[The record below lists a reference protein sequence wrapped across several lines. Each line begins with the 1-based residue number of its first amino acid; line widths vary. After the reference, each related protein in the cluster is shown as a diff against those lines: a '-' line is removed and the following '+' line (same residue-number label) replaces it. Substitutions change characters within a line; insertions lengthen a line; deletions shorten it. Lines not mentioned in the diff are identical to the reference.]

1 MQQYSANKPSLT
13 SDAIVVSNTTA
24 SSHSKTELAYR
35 RTKKMSELIL
45 YEQIDAV
52 AVISL
57 NRPQRLNAMNQAM
70 LDQLNKAASQAEQD
84 KTVRAVVLTG
94 TGTAFSSGFDL
105 KAQAEN
111 TPHGIAEWR
120 PVLRRNFDACM
131 SFWHLAK
138 PTVAAVHG
146 PALAGA
152 CELAMACDITI
163 ADETG
168 IFGEPELRFGAG
180 IVVMLLP
187 WMVGP
192 KRAKEIILLG
202 LDNISAREAKE
213 MGLINRV
220 VPKGEDLK
228 TALSIAKRLSRID
241 PPLLTQTKQALNN
254 SYSIMGMEKALESA
268 LETDTQIEGEGMP
281 TKAKFLQIARDQG
294 LREAITWRDS
304 LTEED

>member
-1 MQQYSANKPSLT
+1 MLPYRQTDKM
-13 SDAIVVSNTTA
+13 
-24 SSHSKTELAYR
+24 TELV
-35 RTKKMSELIL
+35 L

-57 NRPQRLNAMNQAM
+57 NRPERLNAMDQAM
-70 LDQLNKAASQAEQD
+70 LKELNQAAERAEQD
-84 KTVRAVVLTG
+84 DRIRAVVLTG
-94 TGTAFSSGFDL
+94 AGNAFSSGFDL

-111 TPHGIAEWR
+111 TPQGVNEWR
-120 PVLRRNFDACM
+120 PVLKRNFDACM

-152 CELAMACDITI
+152 CELSMACDITI
-163 ADETG
+163 ADETA

-202 LDNISAREAKE
+202 LDDISAREAKE

-220 VPKGEDLK
+220 VPKGEDLN
-228 TALSIAKRLSRID
+228 TALSIAKKLSRVD
-241 PPLLTQTKQALNN
+241 SPLMAQTKQALNR
-254 SYSIMGMEKALESA
+254 SYAIMGMEEALEFA

-294 LREAITWRDS
+294 LRAAITWRDS
-304 LTEED
+304 LTEDD

>member
-1 MQQYSANKPSLT
+1 MALPYRQTRKM
-13 SDAIVVSNTTA
+13 
-24 SSHSKTELAYR
+24 TELV
-35 RTKKMSELIL
+35 L
-45 YEQIDAV
+45 YEQIDTV

-57 NRPQRLNAMNQAM
+57 NRPQRLNAMNQDM
-70 LDQLNKAASQAEQD
+70 LEELNQAANRAEQD
-84 KTVRAVVLTG
+84 KTVHAVVLTG
-94 TGTAFSSGFDL
+94 SGTAFSSGFDL

-111 TPHGIAEWR
+111 TPQGIDEWR

-202 LDNISAREAKE
+202 LDNISASEAKE

-228 TALSIAKRLSRID
+228 TALSIAKKLSRID
-241 PPLLTQTKQALNN
+241 PPLLAQTKLALNN

-281 TKAKFLQIARDQG
+281 TKSKFLQIARDQG
-294 LREAITWRDS
+294 LRTAITWRDS
-304 LTEED
+304 LSEDD

>member
-1 MQQYSANKPSLT
+1 MLPYRQTDKM
-13 SDAIVVSNTTA
+13 
-24 SSHSKTELAYR
+24 TELV
-35 RTKKMSELIL
+35 L

-57 NRPQRLNAMNQAM
+57 NRPERLNAMDQAM
-70 LDQLNKAASQAEQD
+70 LKELNQAAERAEQD
-84 KTVRAVVLTG
+84 DRIRAVVLTG
-94 TGTAFSSGFDL
+94 AGNAFSSGFDL
-105 KAQAEN
+105 KAQAES
-111 TPHGIAEWR
+111 TPQGIDEWR

-152 CELAMACDITI
+152 CELSMACDITI
-163 ADETG
+163 ADETA

-202 LDNISAREAKE
+202 LDDISAREAKE
-213 MGLINRV
+213 MGLINRI
-220 VPKGEDLK
+220 VPKGEDLN
-228 TALSIAKRLSRID
+228 TALSIAKKLSRID
-241 PPLLTQTKQALNN
+241 SSLMAQTKQALNR
-254 SYSIMGMEKALESA
+254 SYAIMGMEEALEFA

-294 LREAITWRDS
+294 LRAAITWRDS
-304 LTEED
+304 LTEDD

>member
-1 MQQYSANKPSLT
+1 MLPYRQTDKM
-13 SDAIVVSNTTA
+13 
-24 SSHSKTELAYR
+24 TELV
-35 RTKKMSELIL
+35 L

-57 NRPQRLNAMNQAM
+57 NRPERLNAMDQAM
-70 LDQLNKAASQAEQD
+70 LKELNQAAERAEQD
-84 KTVRAVVLTG
+84 DRIRAVVLTG
-94 TGTAFSSGFDL
+94 AGNAFSSGFDL

-111 TPHGIAEWR
+111 TPQGVNEWR
-120 PVLRRNFDACM
+120 PVLKRNFDACM

-152 CELAMACDITI
+152 CELSMACDITI
-163 ADETG
+163 ADETA

-202 LDNISAREAKE
+202 LDDISAREAKE
-213 MGLINRV
+213 MGLINRI
-220 VPKGEDLK
+220 VPKGEDLN
-228 TALSIAKRLSRID
+228 TALSIAKKLSRID
-241 PPLLTQTKQALNN
+241 SSLMAQTKQALNR
-254 SYSIMGMEKALESA
+254 SYAIMGMEEALEFA

-294 LREAITWRDS
+294 LRAAITWRDS
-304 LTEED
+304 LTEDD

>member
-1 MQQYSANKPSLT
+1 MLPYRQTDKM
-13 SDAIVVSNTTA
+13 
-24 SSHSKTELAYR
+24 TELV
-35 RTKKMSELIL
+35 L

-57 NRPQRLNAMNQAM
+57 NRPERLNAMDQAM
-70 LDQLNKAASQAEQD
+70 LKELNQAAERAEQD
-84 KTVRAVVLTG
+84 DRIRAVVLTG
-94 TGTAFSSGFDL
+94 VGNAFSSGFDL

-111 TPHGIAEWR
+111 TPQGVNEWR
-120 PVLRRNFDACM
+120 PVLKRNFDACM

-152 CELAMACDITI
+152 CELSMACDITI
-163 ADETG
+163 ADETA

-202 LDNISAREAKE
+202 LDDISAREAKE
-213 MGLINRV
+213 MGLINRI
-220 VPKGEDLK
+220 VPKGEDLN
-228 TALSIAKRLSRID
+228 TALSIAKKLSRID
-241 PPLLTQTKQALNN
+241 SSLMAQTKQALNR
-254 SYSIMGMEKALESA
+254 SYAIMGMEEALEFA

-294 LREAITWRDS
+294 LRAAITWRDS
-304 LTEED
+304 LTEDD

>member
-1 MQQYSANKPSLT
+1 MLPYRQTDKM
-13 SDAIVVSNTTA
+13 
-24 SSHSKTELAYR
+24 TELV
-35 RTKKMSELIL
+35 L

-57 NRPQRLNAMNQAM
+57 NRPERLNAMDQAM
-70 LDQLNKAASQAEQD
+70 LKELNQAAERAEQD
-84 KTVRAVVLTG
+84 DRIRAVVLTG
-94 TGTAFSSGFDL
+94 AGNAFSSGFDL

-111 TPHGIAEWR
+111 TPQGVNEWR
-120 PVLRRNFDACM
+120 PVLKRNFDACM

-152 CELAMACDITI
+152 CELSMACDITI
-163 ADETG
+163 ADETA

-202 LDNISAREAKE
+202 LDDISAREAKE
-213 MGLINRV
+213 MGLINRI
-220 VPKGEDLK
+220 VPKGEDLN
-228 TALSIAKRLSRID
+228 TALSIAKKLSRVD
-241 PPLLTQTKQALNN
+241 SSLMAQTKQALNR
-254 SYSIMGMEKALESA
+254 SYAIMGMEEALEFA

-294 LREAITWRDS
+294 LRAAITWRDS
-304 LTEED
+304 LPEDD

>member
-13 SDAIVVSNTTA
+13 SDAIVVSNTTV

-35 RTKKMSELIL
+35 RIKKMSELIL

-70 LDQLNKAASQAEQD
+70 LDELNQAASQAEQD

-294 LREAITWRDS
+294 LREAITWRES
-304 LTEED
+304 LTKED

>member
-1 MQQYSANKPSLT
+1 M
-13 SDAIVVSNTTA
+13 
-24 SSHSKTELAYR
+24 TELV
-35 RTKKMSELIL
+35 L

-70 LDQLNKAASQAEQD
+70 LEELNQAANRAEQD
-84 KTVRAVVLTG
+84 RTVHAVVLTG
-94 TGTAFSSGFDL
+94 AGTAFSSGFDL

-111 TPHGIAEWR
+111 TPQGIDEWR

-163 ADETG
+163 SDETG

-202 LDNISAREAKE
+202 LDNISASEAKE
-213 MGLINRV
+213 MGLINRGV
-220 VPKGEDLK
+220 TKGEDFK
-228 TALSIAKRLSRID
+228 TALSIAKKLSRID

-281 TKAKFLQIARDQG
+281 TKSKFLQIARDQG
-294 LREAITWRDS
+294 LRTAITWRDS
-304 LTEED
+304 LSEDD

>member
-1 MQQYSANKPSLT
+1 MLPYRQTDKM
-13 SDAIVVSNTTA
+13 
-24 SSHSKTELAYR
+24 TELV
-35 RTKKMSELIL
+35 L

-57 NRPQRLNAMNQAM
+57 NRPERLNAMDQAM
-70 LDQLNKAASQAEQD
+70 LKELNQAAERAEQD
-84 KTVRAVVLTG
+84 DRIRAVVLTG
-94 TGTAFSSGFDL
+94 AGNAFSSGFDL

-111 TPHGIAEWR
+111 TPQGVNEWR
-120 PVLRRNFDACM
+120 PVLKRNFDACM

-152 CELAMACDITI
+152 CELSMACDITI
-163 ADETG
+163 ADETA

-202 LDNISAREAKE
+202 LDDISAREAKE
-213 MGLINRV
+213 MGLINRI
-220 VPKGEDLK
+220 VPKGEDLNA
-228 TALSIAKRLSRID
+228 ALSIAKKLSRID
-241 PPLLTQTKQALNN
+241 SSLMAQTKQALNR
-254 SYSIMGMEKALESA
+254 SYAIMGMEEALEFA

-294 LREAITWRDS
+294 LRAAITWRDS
-304 LTEED
+304 LTEDD

>member
-70 LDQLNKAASQAEQD
+70 LDELNQAASQAEQD

-294 LREAITWRDS
+294 LREAITWRES

>member
-1 MQQYSANKPSLT
+1 MN
-13 SDAIVVSNTTA
+13 
-24 SSHSKTELAYR
+24 ELV
-35 RTKKMSELIL
+35 L
-45 YEQIDAV
+45 YKQIDAV

-57 NRPQRLNAMNQAM
+57 NRPERLNAMDQPMLRELNQAA
-70 LDQLNKAASQAEQD
+70 DRAEQD
-84 KTVRAVVLTG
+84 TNVRAVVLTG
-94 TGTAFSSGFDL
+94 SGSAFSSGFDL

-111 TPHGIAEWR
+111 TPQGVTEWR
-120 PVLRRNFDACM
+120 PILRQNFDACM

-163 ADETG
+163 SDETG

-220 VPKGEDLK
+220 VPKGDDLK
-228 TALSIAKRLSRID
+228 TALSIATKLSRID
-241 PPLLTQTKQALNN
+241 PALLAQTKQALNN

-268 LETDTQIEGEGMP
+268 LETDVQIEGEGMP

-294 LREAITWRDS
+294 LRTAITWRDS
-304 LTEED
+304 LTQDD

>member
-1 MQQYSANKPSLT
+1 MLPYRQTDKM
-13 SDAIVVSNTTA
+13 
-24 SSHSKTELAYR
+24 TELV
-35 RTKKMSELIL
+35 L

-57 NRPQRLNAMNQAM
+57 NRPERLNAMDQAM
-70 LDQLNKAASQAEQD
+70 LKELNQAAERAEQD
-84 KTVRAVVLTG
+84 DRIRAVVLTG
-94 TGTAFSSGFDL
+94 AGNAFSSGFDL

-111 TPHGIAEWR
+111 TPQGVNEWR
-120 PVLRRNFDACM
+120 PVLKRNFDACM

-152 CELAMACDITI
+152 CELSMACDITI
-163 ADETG
+163 ADETA

-202 LDNISAREAKE
+202 LDDISAREAKE
-213 MGLINRV
+213 MGLINRI
-220 VPKGEDLK
+220 VPKGEDLN
-228 TALSIAKRLSRID
+228 TALSIAKKLSRVD
-241 PPLLTQTKQALNN
+241 SSLMAQTKQALNR
-254 SYSIMGMEKALESA
+254 SYAIMGMEEALEFA

-281 TKAKFLQIARDQG
+281 TKDKFLQIARDQG
-294 LREAITWRDS
+294 LRAAITWRDS
-304 LTEED
+304 LTEDD

>member
-1 MQQYSANKPSLT
+1 MLPYRQTDKMA
-13 SDAIVVSNTTA
+13 
-24 SSHSKTELAYR
+24 ELV
-35 RTKKMSELIL
+35 L

-57 NRPQRLNAMNQAM
+57 NRPERLNAMDQAM
-70 LDQLNKAASQAEQD
+70 LKELNQAAERAEQD
-84 KTVRAVVLTG
+84 DRIRAVVLTG
-94 TGTAFSSGFDL
+94 AGNAFSSGFDL

-111 TPHGIAEWR
+111 TPQGVNEWR

-152 CELAMACDITI
+152 CELSMACDITI
-163 ADETG
+163 ADETA

-202 LDNISAREAKE
+202 LDDISAREAKE

-220 VPKGEDLK
+220 VPKGEDLN
-228 TALSIAKRLSRID
+228 TALSIAKKLSRID
-241 PPLLTQTKQALNN
+241 SSLMAQTKQALNR
-254 SYSIMGMEKALESA
+254 SYAIMGMEEALEFA

-294 LREAITWRDS
+294 LRAAITWRDS
-304 LTEED
+304 LTEDD

>member
-1 MQQYSANKPSLT
+1 M
-13 SDAIVVSNTTA
+13 
-24 SSHSKTELAYR
+24 TELV
-35 RTKKMSELIL
+35 L

-70 LDQLNKAASQAEQD
+70 LDELNQAASQAEQD

-152 CELAMACDITI
+152 CELSMACDITI
-163 ADETG
+163 ADETA

-202 LDNISAREAKE
+202 LDDISAREAKE

-220 VPKGEDLK
+220 VPKGEDLN
-228 TALSIAKRLSRID
+228 TALSIAKKLSRID
-241 PPLLTQTKQALNN
+241 SSLMAQTKQALNR
-254 SYSIMGMEKALESA
+254 SYAIMGMEEALEFA

-281 TKAKFLQIARDQG
+281 TKAKFLQIARNQG
-294 LREAITWRDS
+294 LRAAITWRDS
-304 LTEED
+304 LTEDD

>member
-1 MQQYSANKPSLT
+1 MLPYRQTDKM
-13 SDAIVVSNTTA
+13 
-24 SSHSKTELAYR
+24 TELV
-35 RTKKMSELIL
+35 L

-57 NRPQRLNAMNQAM
+57 NRPERLNAMDQAM
-70 LDQLNKAASQAEQD
+70 LKELNQAAERAEQD
-84 KTVRAVVLTG
+84 DRIRAVVLTG
-94 TGTAFSSGFDL
+94 AGNAFSSGFDL

-111 TPHGIAEWR
+111 TPQGVNEWR
-120 PVLRRNFDACM
+120 PVLKRNFDACM

-152 CELAMACDITI
+152 CELSMACDITI
-163 ADETG
+163 ADETA

-202 LDNISAREAKE
+202 LDDISAREAKE

-220 VPKGEDLK
+220 VPKGEDLN
-228 TALSIAKRLSRID
+228 TALSIAKKLSRID
-241 PPLLTQTKQALNN
+241 SSLMAQTKQALNR
-254 SYSIMGMEKALESA
+254 SYAIMGMEEALEFA

-294 LREAITWRDS
+294 LRAAITWRDS
-304 LTEED
+304 LTGD

>member
-1 MQQYSANKPSLT
+1 M
-13 SDAIVVSNTTA
+13 
-24 SSHSKTELAYR
+24 TELV
-35 RTKKMSELIL
+35 L

-70 LDQLNKAASQAEQD
+70 LEELNQAANRAEQD
-84 KTVRAVVLTG
+84 KTVHAVVLTG
-94 TGTAFSSGFDL
+94 AGTAFSSGFDL

-111 TPHGIAEWR
+111 TPQGIDEWR

-163 ADETG
+163 SDETG

-202 LDNISAREAKE
+202 LDNISASEAKE

-220 VPKGEDLK
+220 VPKGEDFK
-228 TALSIAKRLSRID
+228 TALSIAKKLSRID
-241 PPLLTQTKQALNN
+241 PPLLTQTKQALNK

-281 TKAKFLQIARDQG
+281 TKSKFLQIARDQG
-294 LREAITWRDS
+294 LRTAITWRDS
-304 LTEED
+304 LSEDDERNHQSLHQARCKCSASTSS

>member
-1 MQQYSANKPSLT
+1 MLPYRQTDKM
-13 SDAIVVSNTTA
+13 
-24 SSHSKTELAYR
+24 TELV
-35 RTKKMSELIL
+35 L

-57 NRPQRLNAMNQAM
+57 NRPERLNAMDQAM
-70 LDQLNKAASQAEQD
+70 LKELNQAAERAEQD
-84 KTVRAVVLTG
+84 DRIRAVVLTG
-94 TGTAFSSGFDL
+94 AGNAFSSGFDL

-111 TPHGIAEWR
+111 TPQGGNEWR
-120 PVLRRNFDACM
+120 PVLKRNFDACM

-152 CELAMACDITI
+152 CELSMACDITI
-163 ADETG
+163 ADETA

-202 LDNISAREAKE
+202 LDDISAREAKE
-213 MGLINRV
+213 MGLINRI
-220 VPKGEDLK
+220 VPKGEDLN
-228 TALSIAKRLSRID
+228 TALSIAKKLSRVD
-241 PPLLTQTKQALNN
+241 SSLMAQTKQALNR
-254 SYSIMGMEKALESA
+254 SYAIMGMEEALEFA

-294 LREAITWRDS
+294 LRAAITWRDS
-304 LTEED
+304 LTEAD

>member
-1 MQQYSANKPSLT
+1 
-13 SDAIVVSNTTA
+13 
-24 SSHSKTELAYR
+24 
-35 RTKKMSELIL
+35 MSELIL

-70 LDQLNKAASQAEQD
+70 LDELNKAASQAEQD

>member
-1 MQQYSANKPSLT
+1 MLPYRQTDKMA
-13 SDAIVVSNTTA
+13 
-24 SSHSKTELAYR
+24 ELV
-35 RTKKMSELIL
+35 L

-57 NRPQRLNAMNQAM
+57 NRPERLNAMDQAM
-70 LDQLNKAASQAEQD
+70 LKELNQAAERAEQD
-84 KTVRAVVLTG
+84 DRIRAVVLTG
-94 TGTAFSSGFDL
+94 AGNAFSSGFDL

-111 TPHGIAEWR
+111 TPQGVNEWR
-120 PVLRRNFDACM
+120 SVLKRNFDACM

-152 CELAMACDITI
+152 CELSMACDITI
-163 ADETG
+163 ADETA

-202 LDNISAREAKE
+202 LDDISAREAKE

-220 VPKGEDLK
+220 VPKGEDLN
-228 TALSIAKRLSRID
+228 TALSIAKKLSRID
-241 PPLLTQTKQALNN
+241 SSLMAQTKQALNR
-254 SYSIMGMEKALESA
+254 SYAIMGMEEALEFA

-294 LREAITWRDS
+294 LRAAITWRDS
-304 LTEED
+304 LTEDD

>member
-1 MQQYSANKPSLT
+1 
-13 SDAIVVSNTTA
+13 
-24 SSHSKTELAYR
+24 
-35 RTKKMSELIL
+35 MSELVL

-52 AVISL
+52 ALISL

-70 LDQLNKAASQAEQD
+70 LEELSQAANRAEQD
-84 KTVRAVVLTG
+84 KTVHAVVLTG

-111 TPHGIAEWR
+111 TPQGVDEWR

-163 ADETG
+163 SDETG

-202 LDNISAREAKE
+202 LDNISASEAKE

-228 TALSIAKRLSRID
+228 TALSIAKQLSRID
-241 PPLLTQTKQALNN
+241 PPLLAQTKQALNN

-268 LETDTQIEGEGMP
+268 LDTDTQIEGEGMP
-281 TKAKFLQIARDQG
+281 TKSKFLQIARDQG
-294 LREAITWRDS
+294 LRTAISWRDRLS
-304 LTEED
+304 EDD

>member
-1 MQQYSANKPSLT
+1 MALPYRQTRKM
-13 SDAIVVSNTTA
+13 
-24 SSHSKTELAYR
+24 TELV
-35 RTKKMSELIL
+35 L
-45 YEQIDAV
+45 YEQIDTV

-57 NRPQRLNAMNQAM
+57 NRPQRLNAMNQDM
-70 LDQLNKAASQAEQD
+70 LEELNQAANRAEQD
-84 KTVRAVVLTG
+84 KTVHAVVLTG

-111 TPHGIAEWR
+111 TPQGIDEWR

-202 LDNISAREAKE
+202 LDNISASEAKE

-228 TALSIAKRLSRID
+228 TALSIAKKLSRID
-241 PPLLTQTKQALNN
+241 PPLLAQTKLALNN
-254 SYSIMGMEKALESA
+254 SYSIMGIEKALESA
-268 LETDTQIEGEGMP
+268 LETDIQIEGKGMP

-294 LREAITWRDS
+294 LRTAITWRDS
-304 LTEED
+304 LSEDD

>member
-1 MQQYSANKPSLT
+1 VLPYRQTDKMA
-13 SDAIVVSNTTA
+13 
-24 SSHSKTELAYR
+24 ELV
-35 RTKKMSELIL
+35 L

-57 NRPQRLNAMNQAM
+57 NRPERLNAMDQAM
-70 LDQLNKAASQAEQD
+70 LKELNQAAERAEQD
-84 KTVRAVVLTG
+84 DRIRAVVLTG
-94 TGTAFSSGFDL
+94 AGNAFSSGFDL

-111 TPHGIAEWR
+111 TPQGVNEWR
-120 PVLRRNFDACM
+120 PVLKRNFDACM

-152 CELAMACDITI
+152 CELSMACDITI
-163 ADETG
+163 ADETA

-202 LDNISAREAKE
+202 LDDISAREAKE

-220 VPKGEDLK
+220 VPKGEDLN
-228 TALSIAKRLSRID
+228 TALSIAKKLSRID
-241 PPLLTQTKQALNN
+241 SSLMAQTKQALNR
-254 SYSIMGMEKALESA
+254 SYAIMGMEEALEFA

-294 LREAITWRDS
+294 LRAAITWRDS
-304 LTEED
+304 LTEDD

>member
-1 MQQYSANKPSLT
+1 MA
-13 SDAIVVSNTTA
+13 
-24 SSHSKTELAYR
+24 LAYR
-35 RTKKMSELIL
+35 QTRKMTELVL
-45 YEQIDAV
+45 YEQIDTV

-57 NRPQRLNAMNQAM
+57 NRPQRLKAMNQDM
-70 LDQLNKAASQAEQD
+70 LEELNQAANRAEQD
-84 KTVRAVVLTG
+84 KTVHAVVLTG

-111 TPHGIAEWR
+111 TPQGIDEWR

-202 LDNISAREAKE
+202 LDNISASEAKE

-228 TALSIAKRLSRID
+228 TALSIAKKLSRID
-241 PPLLTQTKQALNN
+241 PPLLAQTKLALNN
-254 SYSIMGMEKALESA
+254 SYSIMGIEKALESA
-268 LETDTQIEGEGMP
+268 LETDIQIEGKGMP

-294 LREAITWRDS
+294 LRTAITWRDS
-304 LTEED
+304 LSEDD

>member
-1 MQQYSANKPSLT
+1 MLPYRQTDKM
-13 SDAIVVSNTTA
+13 
-24 SSHSKTELAYR
+24 TELV
-35 RTKKMSELIL
+35 L

-57 NRPQRLNAMNQAM
+57 NRPERLNAMDQAM
-70 LDQLNKAASQAEQD
+70 LKELNQAAERAEQD
-84 KTVRAVVLTG
+84 DRIRAVVLTG
-94 TGTAFSSGFDL
+94 AGNAFSSGFDL

-111 TPHGIAEWR
+111 TPQGVNEWR
-120 PVLRRNFDACM
+120 PVLKRNFDACM

-152 CELAMACDITI
+152 CELSMACDITI
-163 ADETG
+163 ADETA

-202 LDNISAREAKE
+202 LDDISAREAKE
-213 MGLINRV
+213 MGLINRI
-220 VPKGEDLK
+220 VPKGEDLN
-228 TALSIAKRLSRID
+228 TALSIAKKLSRID
-241 PPLLTQTKQALNN
+241 SSLMAQTKQALNR
-254 SYSIMGMEKALESA
+254 SYAIMGMEEALEFA

-294 LREAITWRDS
+294 LRAAITWRDS
-304 LTEED
+304 LAEDD

>member
-1 MQQYSANKPSLT
+1 MLPYRQTDKM
-13 SDAIVVSNTTA
+13 
-24 SSHSKTELAYR
+24 TELV
-35 RTKKMSELIL
+35 L

-57 NRPQRLNAMNQAM
+57 NRPERLNAMDQAM
-70 LDQLNKAASQAEQD
+70 LKELNQAAERAEQD
-84 KTVRAVVLTG
+84 DRIRAVVLTG
-94 TGTAFSSGFDL
+94 AGNAFSSGFDL

-111 TPHGIAEWR
+111 TPQGVNEWR
-120 PVLRRNFDACM
+120 PVLKRNFDACM

-152 CELAMACDITI
+152 CELSMACDITI
-163 ADETG
+163 ADETA

-202 LDNISAREAKE
+202 LDDISAREAKE

-220 VPKGEDLK
+220 VPKGEDLNI
-228 TALSIAKRLSRID
+228 ALSIAKKLSRID
-241 PPLLTQTKQALNN
+241 SSLMAQTKQALNR
-254 SYSIMGMEKALESA
+254 SYAIMGMEEALEFA

-294 LREAITWRDS
+294 LRAAITWRDS
-304 LTEED
+304 LTEDD

>member
-1 MQQYSANKPSLT
+1 MLPYRQTDKM
-13 SDAIVVSNTTA
+13 
-24 SSHSKTELAYR
+24 TELV
-35 RTKKMSELIL
+35 L

-57 NRPQRLNAMNQAM
+57 NRPERLNAMDQAM
-70 LDQLNKAASQAEQD
+70 LKELNQAAERAEQD
-84 KTVRAVVLTG
+84 DRIRAVVLTG
-94 TGTAFSSGFDL
+94 AGNAFSSGFDL

-111 TPHGIAEWR
+111 TPQGVNEWR

-152 CELAMACDITI
+152 CELSMACDITI
-163 ADETG
+163 ADETA

-202 LDNISAREAKE
+202 LDDISAREAKE

-220 VPKGEDLK
+220 VPKGEDLN
-228 TALSIAKRLSRID
+228 TALSIAKKLSRID
-241 PPLLTQTKQALNN
+241 SSLMAQTKQALNR
-254 SYSIMGMEKALESA
+254 SYAIMGMEEALEFA

-294 LREAITWRDS
+294 LRAAITWRDS
-304 LTEED
+304 LTEDD

>member
-1 MQQYSANKPSLT
+1 LPYRQTDKM
-13 SDAIVVSNTTA
+13 
-24 SSHSKTELAYR
+24 TELV
-35 RTKKMSELIL
+35 L

-57 NRPQRLNAMNQAM
+57 NRPERLNAMDQAM
-70 LDQLNKAASQAEQD
+70 LKELNQAAERAEQD
-84 KTVRAVVLTG
+84 DRIRAVVLTG
-94 TGTAFSSGFDL
+94 AGNAFSSGFDL

-111 TPHGIAEWR
+111 TPQGVNEWR
-120 PVLRRNFDACM
+120 PVLKRNFDACM

-152 CELAMACDITI
+152 CELSMACDITI
-163 ADETG
+163 ADETA

-202 LDNISAREAKE
+202 LDDISAREAKE
-213 MGLINRV
+213 MGLINRI
-220 VPKGEDLK
+220 VPKGEDLN
-228 TALSIAKRLSRID
+228 TALSIAKKLSRID
-241 PPLLTQTKQALNN
+241 SSLMAQTKQALNR
-254 SYSIMGMEKALESA
+254 SYAIMGMEEALEFA

-294 LREAITWRDS
+294 LRAAITWRDS
-304 LTEED
+304 LTEDD